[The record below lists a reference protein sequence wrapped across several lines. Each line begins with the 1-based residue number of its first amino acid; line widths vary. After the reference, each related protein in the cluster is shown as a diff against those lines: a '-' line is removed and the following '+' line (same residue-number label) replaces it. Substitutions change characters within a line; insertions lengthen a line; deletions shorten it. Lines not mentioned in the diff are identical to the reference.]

1 MTKET
6 DEIPSNLEELKKEY
20 KSLQSQFSLPSFTE
34 LNQQFDIEEISI
46 ETQFLLRKIR
56 RTITEKLNGYLRF
69 IELLLNPSSAP
80 MFFFNLVKKIDS
92 NDKETLSKLY
102 ETLGNLETK
111 AIPLDIDYNEK
122 QEAEYIINSQ
132 QTFNNEIKP
141 QLLEISK
148 KLMNGKSN
156 NVKQN
161 NGSYFG

>member
-1 MTKET
+1 MTPTSE
-6 DEIPSNLEELKKEY
+6 EIPSNLEELKLAYSK
-20 KSLQSQFSLPSFTE
+20 LQSQHQLPDFTI
-34 LNQQFDIEEISI
+34 LNKQFDIEEISI
-46 ETQFLLRKIR
+46 ETEFLLRKIR

-156 NVKQN
+156 NVKPN

>member
-1 MTKET
+1 
-6 DEIPSNLEELKKEY
+6 
-20 KSLQSQFSLPSFTE
+20 
-34 LNQQFDIEEISI
+34 
-46 ETQFLLRKIR
+46 
-56 RTITEKLNGYLRF
+56 
-69 IELLLNPSSAP
+69 